1 MTASVP
7 TPTEDLW
14 EAYSLIYGF
23 LNETLFKNTLPN
35 CILNFATHGRSN
47 AFFTPA
53 RWQQQRER
61 HEAEWREGQGKKI
74 AHELSL
80 NPVLL
85 DGPIEKVLAWIVR
98 LMVQLHLYE
107 LGDYYDY
114 QQGYYTAE
122 FYDAMWAIGLPC
134 SSDGTPTGKRTGYS
148 MKHWIDPAGKFA
160 NAIKDIPQDYF
171 PWSGDK
177 RRPATG
183 KKPLLYGCSVCGAKI
198 KTPKPISGVCT
209 TENCDQ
215 PFELLAS

>member
-1 MTASVP
+1 MTVSVP

-14 EAYSLIYGF
+14 EAYSLVYGF
-23 LNETLFKNTLPN
+23 LNELLFDNALPN

-47 AFFTPA
+47 GFFTPD

-61 HEAEWREGQGKKI
+61 NGEEGRKRRSKKT

-85 DGPIEKVLAWIVR
+85 DGSVERVLAWLVR

-107 LGDYYDY
+107 LGDDYDY
-114 QQGYYTAE
+114 QQGYYTAD

-148 MKHWIDPAGKFA
+148 MKHWIDPSGRFA
-160 NAIKDIPQDYF
+160 NAIKAIPQDYF

-177 RRPATG
+177 RRPAKGNKLLQYSCAVCGLKIRTG
-183 KKPLLYGCSVCGAKI
+183 KPM
-198 KTPKPISGVCT
+198 SGICT
-209 TENCDQ
+209 TENCDT
-215 PFELLAS
+215 PFTLIAS

>member
-1 MTASVP
+1 M
-7 TPTEDLW
+7 
-14 EAYSLIYGF
+14 YGF
-23 LNETLFKNTLPN
+23 LNETLFDNALPD

-53 RWQQQRER
+53 RWQQKNSEKGTER
-61 HEAEWREGQGKKI
+61 AEGKGRTT

-85 DGPIEKVLAWIVR
+85 DGPVELVLAWIVR

-107 LGDYYDY
+107 LGDDYEY
-114 QQGYYTAE
+114 QQGYYTAA

-148 MKHWIDPAGKFA
+148 MKHWIASGGKFA

-183 KKPLLYGCSVCGAKI
+183 KKPLMYGCPSCGLKI
-198 KTPKPISGVCT
+198 KTGRPMSGICI
-209 TENCDQ
+209 TENCNE
-215 PFELLAS
+215 PFVLLSS